1 MEIFSFGER
10 LMIYRKRAGL
20 SKKELAKRVGISVS
34 TLTKY
39 ENDESQPNVD
49 MLTDLAIALDISVM
63 KLLSGFGDP
72 IREKYRQGLLNISLE
87 KMNALQERH
96 LLYKNRIAINAILF
110 LCYVFI
116 SSCCLLLLEGLCLE
130 FSFSF

>member
-63 KLLSGFGDP
+63 KLFSGFGDP

-96 LLYKNRIAINAILF
+96 LL
-110 LCYVFI
+110 
-116 SSCCLLLLEGLCLE
+116 
-130 FSFSF
+130 

>member
-39 ENDESQPNVD
+39 ENDVSVIRFVKN
-49 MLTDLAIALDISVM
+49 TDRD
-63 KLLSGFGDP
+63 F
-72 IREKYRQGLLNISLE
+72 
-87 KMNALQERH
+87 
-96 LLYKNRIAINAILF
+96 
-110 LCYVFI
+110 
-116 SSCCLLLLEGLCLE
+116 
-130 FSFSF
+130 

>member
-72 IREKYRQGLLNISLE
+72 IREKYRQGL
-87 KMNALQERH
+87 
-96 LLYKNRIAINAILF
+96 AILF
-110 LCYVFI
+110 LCHVFLF
-116 SSCCLLLLEGLCLE
+116 LLVAC
-130 FSFSF
+130 FCSKACA